1 MINLSDISW
10 LHPDYIYFMALFAII
25 IFIATFRLFKIKKS
39 ANRLSKNLNNYS
51 YTKILVKFFLFI
63 FGTFFLFLALL
74 GPQWSTK
81 SEKVEQRGRD
91 VLIAL
96 DISKSML
103 AEDIS
108 PNRLS
113 IAKEKIKK
121 LVTLLD
127 TDRVALLL
135 FSGASF
141 IQCPLTK
148 DLDSFLNML
157 DQVDVETIS
166 SGTTAIDKAI
176 LHSLNMFQECGIES
190 NKIIVIFTD
199 GEDFSSN
206 LAEVKERAAKE
217 NLFIFTVGVGTEN
230 GAPIPLF
237 DIDGNQTGHQKYKD
251 GSIVISKL
259 NEIML
264 QKLSNDSGGSYIK
277 ISKNSDDLN
286 MILKNIKQFEEKS
299 FGNKNLQKYENQYPY
314 FVAVSFICF
323 LVEWLL

>member
-1 MINLSDISW
+1 MINDISW
-10 LHPDYIYFMALFAII
+10 SHANNIYFMALFAVIVL
-25 IFIATFRLFKIKKS
+25 IAIFRLFKVKKS
-39 ANRLSKNLNNYS
+39 ANLLSKNLNNYS
-51 YTKILVKFFLFI
+51 YTKVLIKFFLFI
-63 FGTFFLFLALL
+63 VGAFFLFLALL

-81 SEKVEQRGRD
+81 NENIEQRGRD

-103 AEDIS
+103 TEDLA

-113 IAKEKIKK
+113 VAKEKIKK
-121 LVTLLD
+121 LVNLLD

-135 FSGASF
+135 FSGTSF

-176 LHSLNMFQECGIES
+176 LQSLNMFSVCGIES
-190 NKIIVIFTD
+190 NKIMIIFTD

-206 LAEVKERAAKE
+206 LTEVKERATKE

-237 DIDGNQTGHQKYKD
+237 DIDGNQIGHQKYKD

-259 NEIML
+259 NEAML

-299 FGNKNLQKYENQYPY
+299 FGKRDMEKYESQYPY
-314 FVAVSFICF
+314 FVAVSFICL